1 MRITCSCFDILV
13 SDWIHDHIKEKL
25 RLRKLR
31 SLRGVRG
38 YLKNMFD
45 GAQAWILVTII
56 GLVVAV
62 MAWLIDIVQELLTDW
77 KDGFCVETWRYNH
90 KFCCWGIEGRSL
102 WMLLSQ
108 LPCLLSADMY
118 CLL

>member
-1 MRITCSCFDILV
+1 MPIPYSCFDIPV

-38 YLKNMFD
+38 YMKNLFD

-90 KFCCWGIEGRSL
+90 KFCCWGKEGRL
-102 WMLLSQ
+102 FFL
-108 LPCLLSADMY
+108 C
-118 CLL
+118 